1 MNMELVPVKASKKEI
16 LRNLLEKYDYEF
28 SQYDQK
34 DVNDLGLY
42 GYDYLDHYW
51 TEEGR
56 HAFFIRVDGRLAGF
70 VMINTFPEVEEP
82 TDYTLAEFFV
92 MYKYRGAVGRL
103 LRSRSSTGSPGSG
116 SSRGTLKTRAL
127 CTSGTRSSLSTLEG
141 TSSICQAT
149 PKPCM
154 MMGLLAM
161 CSFLLLQT
169 KHRRRKG
176 RWRWLKYVSPLV
188 IRFCSLFCSWEF
200 PRSQA
205 RSPASFLTEQ
215 LTQMGSLRG

>member
-92 MYKYRGAVGRL
+92 MYKYRGRGVGRSAAFQVFD
-103 LRSRSSTGSPGSG
+103 RFPGKWRP
-116 SSRGTLKTRAL
+116 RGTLKTRAL

-141 TSSICQAT
+141 TSSISH
-149 PKPCM
+149 PKPCDD
-154 MMGLLAM
+154 GSLAM
-161 CSFLLLQT
+161 FIFATPAKTPQA
-169 KHRRRKG
+169 KG
-176 RWRWLKYVSPLV
+176 
-188 IRFCSLFCSWEF
+188 
-200 PRSQA
+200 
-205 RSPASFLTEQ
+205 
-215 LTQMGSLRG
+215 